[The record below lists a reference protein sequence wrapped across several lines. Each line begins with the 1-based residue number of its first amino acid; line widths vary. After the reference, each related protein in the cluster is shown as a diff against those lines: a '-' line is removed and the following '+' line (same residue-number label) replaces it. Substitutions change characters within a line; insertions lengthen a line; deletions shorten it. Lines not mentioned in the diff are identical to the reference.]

1 MPPVTAIH
9 RIDKNMFP
17 YGLTEVE
24 PGKHVG
30 VRTFEVHTS
39 DPDKAL
45 TDSDVPAMNTSW
57 SDLIPNCRVRSRE
70 VTWVNGLPLDNASSI
85 DTPPAGCCVVRCD
98 YATPGTRGSIYVPSA
113 PDAFTEIIASPTT
126 ITARYPIQRYV
137 AAIGTAVGDT
147 PAVPVPGGSL
157 AGWGSPVGTL
167 IPIQDGDG
175 APMEFLEVEV
185 RVTLFQALATPLS
198 GTTTPMS
205 RLLNLGR
212 PSKVNDAIVT
222 TPRLINTGTPGSPSS
237 GDRFAFGIGQLRYR
251 GFEIGE
257 QNGFRRLT
265 HIMVAAEDH
274 WHRWQVIKSNAAAGS
289 IYADRLY
296 EYASFAGLWP

>member
-1 MPPVTAIH
+1 MPITAIH

-30 VRTFEVHTS
+30 VRTYEVQTA

-45 TDSDVPAMNTSW
+45 TEGDIPQMNDSW
-57 SDLIPNCRVRSRE
+57 STLIPGCRVRSRD
-70 VTWVNGLPLDNASSI
+70 VTWVNGLPLGDATSGA
-85 DTPPAGCCVVRCD
+85 TAPTGCCVVRCD
-98 YATPGTRGSIYVPSA
+98 YATPGTRGTIYVPSQ

-126 ITARYPIQRYV
+126 ITARYPIQRYQ
-137 AAIGTAVGDT
+137 AASGTAVGDT
-147 PAVPVPGGSL
+147 PAVPVPLGST
-157 AGWGSPVGTL
+157 AGWASPVGTL

-185 RVTLFQALATPLS
+185 RVTLFQDLTTPLS
-198 GTTTPMS
+198 GTDTPLS

-237 GDRFAFGIGQLRYR
+237 GDQFAFGIGQLRYR

-257 QNGFRRLT
+257 QNGFRKLT

-289 IYADRLY
+289 IYADRIY
-296 EYASFAGLWP
+296 EYASFDDLWP

>member
-1 MPPVTAIH
+1 MPITAEH
-9 RIDKNMFP
+9 KIDKNLFP

-30 VRTFEVHTS
+30 VRTFLVYTA

-45 TDSDVPAMNTSW
+45 TDSDVPAMNDSW
-57 SDLIPNCRVRSRE
+57 STLIPACRVRSRE
-70 VTWVNGLPLDNASSI
+70 VTWVNGLPLADATSGA
-85 DTPPAGCCVVRCD
+85 TPPTGCCVVRCE
-98 YATPGTRGSIYVPSA
+98 YATPGTRGAIYVPSQ

-126 ITARYPIQRYV
+126 ITARYPIQRYQ
-137 AAIGTAVGDT
+137 AASGTAVGDT
-147 PAVPVPGGSL
+147 PAVPVPGGST
-157 AGWGSPVGTL
+157 AGWASPVGTL

-185 RVTLFQALATPLS
+185 RVTVFQSLATALS

-212 PSKVNDAIVT
+212 PSKVNDAAVT

-237 GDRFAFGIGQLRYR
+237 GDQFTFGIGQLRYR

-257 QNGFRRLT
+257 QNGFRKLT
-265 HIMVAAEDH
+265 HIMVASEDH
-274 WHRWQVIKSNAAAGS
+274 WHRWQVIKSNSAAGS
-289 IYADRLY
+289 VYADRIY
-296 EYASFAGLWP
+296 EYASFATLWP